1 MYVAAI
7 DAGTTGV
14 RCMIFDM
21 NGKSLGVGRESWDY
35 TTPVGLEIAKEFDP
49 LHFWQLICSV
59 TKKAIKGSG
68 VKASDIS
75 AVAATS
81 QRHGIVFLD
90 KDGREVHGGPNI
102 DARGAMTQYIIEE
115 SLGEKYHEITGC
127 WPPLMFSPAR
137 LSWFEEEE
145 PEIFQSIA
153 HILPLNDWITY
164 RLGNIFVTDSSAGS
178 ATGFMDIKTGKWSNE
193 VTEIVGVDIDILP
206 EIHTTG
212 TVVGE
217 VTAEASKACGL
228 AKGLP
233 IVQGGADTHCALLA
247 SEAQTG
253 EIVVVAGST
262 APVMMI
268 IDDLYCDPAQKI
280 WTGCHVLSGKWVLE
294 SNATLTGAYLE
305 WVVKFLCE
313 RSKDPEDCRR
323 NTLNHLDEIL
333 AGIPPGSNETFVAL
347 GPSIMDCQQ
356 ITDIK
361 QAKMVFPQPALP
373 QVIPLDAARMIH
385 AVLENIA
392 YAVRGNCAQLE
403 AHQQASCIK
412 TIGGMTQ
419 SQVWPQMLANVL
431 GCSIH
436 TPLQHEGSL
445 LGAGICAATGAG
457 HHSTLMD
464 AAKAMVQ
471 WKSPSNPDDRA
482 DLYKS
487 YFSKWS
493 SMFCEGE

>member
-14 RCMIFDM
+14 RCMIFDA
-21 NGKSLGVGRESWDY
+21 NGNSVRLARRSWDY
-35 TTPVGLEIAKEFDP
+35 TTPVDLEIAKEFDP
-49 LHFWQLICSV
+49 ELFWKLTCTV
-59 TKKAIKGSG
+59 TKEAVKASG
-68 VKASDIS
+68 IKASDIS
-75 AVAATS
+75 AVATTS
-81 QRHGIVFLD
+81 QRHGSVFLD
-90 KDGREVHGGPNI
+90 TDGNEVYCGPNI

-137 LSWFEEEE
+137 LAWFEEEE
-145 PEIFQSIA
+145 PEIFESIA

-164 RLGNIFVTDSSAGS
+164 KLGSIYVTDPSAGCG
-178 ATGFMDIKTGKWSNE
+178 TGFMNIRTCEWSDE
-193 VTEIVGVDIDILP
+193 VAEAIGIGIDILP
-206 EIHTTG
+206 EIQETG

-217 VTAEASKACGL
+217 VTSEAHRQCGL
-228 AKGLP
+228 PRGLS

-247 SEAQTG
+247 TDTQPG
-253 EIVVVAGST
+253 EIAVIAGST

-268 IDDLYCDPAQKI
+268 LNEIYCDPQQKI
-280 WTGCHVLSGKWVLE
+280 WTGCHAIRGKWVLE

-305 WVVKFLCE
+305 WVVRLLCE
-313 RSKDPEDCRR
+313 RAENPDKCRR
-323 NTLNHLDEIL
+323 ATLSQLDEIL
-333 AGIPPGSNETFVAL
+333 DGVPPGSNETFMAV

-356 ITDIK
+356 ITDVK

-373 QVIPLDAARMIH
+373 QVIPLNSARLIH

-392 YAVRGNCAQLE
+392 YAVRGNIAQLE

-419 SQVWPQMLANVL
+419 SRFWSDLLANVL
-431 GCSIH
+431 GRPVR
-436 TPLQHEGSL
+436 TPLQPEGSL
-445 LGAGICAATGAG
+445 LGAAICAARGIG
-457 HHSTLMD
+457 HYSTLMD
-464 AAKAMVQ
+464 AARVMVQ
-471 WKSPSNPDDRA
+471 WKPDSQPDDRA

>member
-1 MYVAAI
+1 MTVAAI

-14 RCMIFDM
+14 RCSIIDLT
-21 NGKSLGVGRESWDY
+21 GKVLGIGRESWY
-35 TTPVGLEIAKEFDP
+35 YITPIDLEIAKEFDP
-49 LHFWQLICSV
+49 EHFWHLTCKVI
-59 TKKAIKGSG
+59 KKAIKTSG
-68 VKASDIS
+68 VKPSDILS
-75 AVAATS
+75 VATTS
-81 QRHGIVFLD
+81 QRHGCVFVN
-90 KDGREVHGGPNI
+90 KEGKEVYCGPNI

-115 SLGEKYHEITGC
+115 ALGEKYHEITGC

-145 PEIFQSIA
+145 PEIFESIA

-178 ATGFMDIKTGKWSNE
+178 GTGFMDIRTSEWSDE
-193 VTEIVGVDIDILP
+193 VADAVGIDTDILP
-206 EIHTTG
+206 EIQETG

-217 VTAEASKACGL
+217 VTAEAHKACGL
-228 AKGLP
+228 PKGLP
-233 IVQGGADTHCALLA
+233 IAQGGADTHCALLA
-247 SEAQTG
+247 SNTLPG

-268 IDDLYCDPAQKI
+268 IDDLYCDPTQKI
-280 WTGCHVLSGKWVLE
+280 WTGCHMIPGQWVLE

-305 WVVKFLCE
+305 WVVRLLCE
-313 RSKDPEDCRR
+313 RANEPENCKRA
-323 NTLNHLDEIL
+323 TLNNLDEIL
-333 AGIPPGSNETFVAL
+333 EDIPPGSNETFAAL

-373 QVIPLDAARMIH
+373 QVIPLNSARMIH

-403 AHQQASCIK
+403 AYRKASCFK

-419 SQVWPQMLANVL
+419 SRVWPDMLANVL
-431 GCSIH
+431 GQPVN
-436 TPLQHEGSL
+436 TPLQPEGSL
-445 LGAGICAATGAG
+445 LGAAVCAAKGAD
-457 HHSTLMD
+457 HYPKLMD

-471 WKSPSNPDDRA
+471 WKPPSNPDYRA

-493 SMFCEGE
+493 TMFCEGE